1 MVCDH
6 DPVKFICPNS
16 DGFPPGTWLDSDNGL
31 RDGKLPVESNVTRL
45 SRAVKPESL
54 DKVPQVVYY
63 QGGVGSDGNIID
75 RILGGATAQ
84 GISENIREGYEFI
97 ATNYARG
104 DEIYLVGFSRGA
116 FTARSI
122 AGMIGGVGLL
132 TKDGLPYL
140 AEVFE
145 DFEHRM
151 DPHYVS
157 AYPDIPFRDKPR
169 ASDPLYVEE
178 LQRVFTSCITLDHK
192 VD

>member
-1 MVCDH
+1 M
-6 DPVKFICPNS
+6 
-16 DGFPPGTWLDSDNGL
+16 
-31 RDGKLPVESNVTRL
+31 TRI
-45 SRAVKPESL
+45 SRAIKPESL

-63 QGGVGSDGNIID
+63 QGGVGSDGSIID
-75 RILGGATAQ
+75 RILGGATAH
-84 GISENIREGYEFI
+84 GISDNIREGYEFI

-145 DFEHRM
+145 DYEHRM
-151 DPHYVS
+151 NPDYVP
-157 AYPDIPFRDKPR
+157 ANPDIPFPDKPS
-169 ASDPLYVEE
+169 ASDPSYVEE
-178 LQRVFTSCITLDHK
+178 LERVSLSYLILDHK
-192 VD
+192 LD